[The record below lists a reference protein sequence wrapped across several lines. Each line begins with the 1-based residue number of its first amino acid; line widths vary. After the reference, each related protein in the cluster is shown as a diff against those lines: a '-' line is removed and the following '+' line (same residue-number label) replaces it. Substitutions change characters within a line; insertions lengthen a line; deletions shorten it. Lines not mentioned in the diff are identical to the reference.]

1 MVEVEASV
9 GDVFLQLGTSCGLV
23 EVVAGIPE
31 EMRTLL
37 LLLLLAVGGVSQPD
51 VVAVAEVSG
60 EDTLGALAGSMLVP
74 CPF

>member
-23 EVVAGIPE
+23 EVVAGIAE
-31 EMRTLL
+31 EMRTL